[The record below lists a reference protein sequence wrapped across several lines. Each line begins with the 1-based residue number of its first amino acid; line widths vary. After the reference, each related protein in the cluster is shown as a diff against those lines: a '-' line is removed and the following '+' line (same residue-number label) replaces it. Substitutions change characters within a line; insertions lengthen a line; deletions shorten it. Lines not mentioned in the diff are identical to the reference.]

1 MPNHIPLTKAEIEK
15 LPEAEQQSALQD
27 IGRFLGQLLNTETD
41 KAKKLIAK
49 LANEFDFDPNA
60 LMDMAQPQSMS
71 DVAGMALP
79 GAGLAMG
86 AIKGVSGAMKG
97 KAAAGGMGKT
107 EPILQSRMGEVISAA
122 EKGSEEIPKALE
134 SILSR
139 VKYEKGRFLTE
150 SAGGLSKADKDAI
163 DAWLVKTNH
172 PLASQAGTQEHR
184 IEEIAKEI
192 VAKRE
197 IPPVGETA
205 QVVKP
210 GVGPSGL
217 QPPGAGTTSM
227 EAVARTKRMKESEEV
242 LYRVDQRSK
251 KSTPIITG
259 VDAPDIRPGAYD
271 VIMRKNKKTGVTEIV
286 DMGSQAKKFLGN

>member
-107 EPILQSRMGEVISAA
+107 EPILQSRMGKVLRKYQKHWNLFYQELNMRKVGFLLNRQEVYR
-122 EKGSEEIPKALE
+122 K
-134 SILSR
+134 
-139 VKYEKGRFLTE
+139 
-150 SAGGLSKADKDAI
+150 
-163 DAWLVKTNH
+163 
-172 PLASQAGTQEHR
+172 
-184 IEEIAKEI
+184 
-192 VAKRE
+192 
-197 IPPVGETA
+197 
-205 QVVKP
+205 
-210 GVGPSGL
+210 
-217 QPPGAGTTSM
+217 
-227 EAVARTKRMKESEEV
+227 RTKT
-242 LYRVDQRSK
+242 LL
-251 KSTPIITG
+251 T
-259 VDAPDIRPGAYD
+259 
-271 VIMRKNKKTGVTEIV
+271 
-286 DMGSQAKKFLGN
+286 LG